1 MPLAEPF
8 REYVENVCGQIR
20 WKKVRPAVAEELE
33 AHLDDQRQALMEE
46 GASEEDA
53 VKETLRQM
61 GDPVDVGGQL
71 DRVHRPKPQRAML
84 AAVGLLLV
92 MGFCFSLA
100 ANLLRGVEGNPVRV
114 VNAYLLAAV
123 LILCCYFLDFSFLGR
138 IPVIL
143 NSTFLALWAVL
154 YVLSIPFSFHNE
166 NYFWFGGFSLN
177 LAYLS
182 LLVPLFYA
190 LLIYHY
196 RNRGYRG
203 IGYCVLWF
211 LPYLALMSLCPP
223 YAGMVTAIVSC
234 FLLLC
239 MAVWQGWFG
248 TERRKG
254 MFFSLIPAILCAAL
268 GCLVIFSQEHNRE
281 QVLLL
286 FNPELA
292 REGAGYHYWVKR
304 ELLKNAHFIGHGDPV
319 DFLETSMAST
329 STLSFDWDNFL
340 TLFTY
345 DFGWIVF
352 LAVVA
357 ALAIFAVL
365 AFRRVR
371 KLTNALSRVVAL
383 AILFTLLGQIVFYL
397 LETLG
402 FGLISG
408 LSLPLI
414 SPGNAALMVDAVL
427 VGFLLSVFRNGEA
440 MQTENLVKRATIFAR
455 FLKKES

>member
-1 MPLAEPF
+1 MPFPEPF

-46 GASEEDA
+46 GASEEEA

-61 GDPVDVGGQL
+61 GDPVSTGAQL
-71 DRVHRPKPQRAML
+71 DRVHRPKPQWAML

-114 VNAYLLAAV
+114 VNAYLAAAV
-123 LILCCYFLDFSFLGR
+123 LMLCCYFLDFSFLGK

-143 NSTFLALWAVL
+143 NSVFLVLLAAL

-166 NYFWFGGFSLN
+166 HYFWFGGFSLN

-182 LLVPLFYA
+182 LLAPLLFA

-203 IGYCVLWF
+203 IVYCAIWF
-211 LPYLALMSLCPP
+211 LPYLAFMAFCPP

-239 MAVWQGWFG
+239 MAVWKGWFG

-254 MFFSLIPAILCAAL
+254 MIFALIPAVLCAAL
-268 GCLVIFSQEHNRE
+268 GCFAIFSQEHNRE

-286 FNPELA
+286 FNPGPQ
-292 REGAGYHYWVKR
+292 GAGYHYWVKR
-304 ELLKNAHFIGHGDPV
+304 ELLKNANFIGHGNPV
-319 DFLETSMAST
+319 DFLESSMASA

-340 TLFTY
+340 TLFIY

-397 LETLG
+397 LEALG

-440 MQTENLVKRATIFAR
+440 MQTENLAKRATIFSR

>member
-1 MPLAEPF
+1 MPFPEPF

-46 GASEEDA
+46 GASEEEA

-61 GDPVDVGGQL
+61 GDPVSTGAQL
-71 DRVHRPKPQRAML
+71 DRVHRPKPQWAML

-100 ANLLRGVEGNPVRV
+100 ANYLRSANVNPSHMFLSYPV
-114 VNAYLLAAV
+114 AAV
-123 LILCCYFLDFSFLGR
+123 LILCCYFLDFSFLGKR
-138 IPVIL
+138 PVLL
-143 NSTFLALWAVL
+143 NIVFLVL
-154 YVLSIPFSFHNE
+154 AAAMYVLGLPFSDYEH
-166 NYFWFGGFSLN
+166 YFWFGGFSLN

-182 LLVPLFYA
+182 LLAPLLFA

-203 IGYCVLWF
+203 IVYCAIWF
-211 LPYLALMSLCPP
+211 LPYLAFMAFCPP

-239 MAVWQGWFG
+239 MAVWKGWFG

-254 MFFSLIPAILCAAL
+254 MIFALIPAVLCAAL
-268 GCLVIFSQEHNRE
+268 GCFAIFSQEHNRE

-286 FNPELA
+286 FNPGPQ
-292 REGAGYHYWVKR
+292 GAGYHYWVKR
-304 ELLKNAHFIGHGDPV
+304 ELLKNANFIGHGNPV
-319 DFLETSMAST
+319 DFLESSMASA

-340 TLFTY
+340 TLFIY

-397 LETLG
+397 LEALG

-440 MQTENLVKRATIFAR
+440 MQTENLAKRATIFSR

>member
-1 MPLAEPF
+1 MPLPEPF

-71 DRVHRPKPQRAML
+71 DRVHRPKPQWAML

-100 ANLLRGVEGNPVRV
+100 ANFLRSANVDPARMIVS
-114 VNAYLLAAV
+114 YPAAAL
-123 LILCCYFLDFSFLGR
+123 LILCCYFLDFSFLGK

-143 NSTFLALWAVL
+143 NGGFLALTAFL
-154 YVLSIPFSFHNE
+154 FIRSSYGPYRDFQ
-166 NYFWFGGFSLN
+166 FGGGSFN
-177 LAYLS
+177 LAYFS
-182 LLVPLFYA
+182 LLVPLLFA

-211 LPYLALMSLCPP
+211 LPYLVLMSLCPP

>member
-1 MPLAEPF
+1 MPFPEPF

-46 GASEEDA
+46 GASEEEA

-61 GDPVDVGGQL
+61 GDPVSTGAQL
-71 DRVHRPKPQRAML
+71 DRVHRSKPQWAML

-114 VNAYLLAAV
+114 VNAYLAAAV
-123 LILCCYFLDFSFLGR
+123 LMLYCYFLDFSFLGK
-138 IPVIL
+138 IPVML
-143 NSTFLALWAVL
+143 NSVFLVLLAAL

-166 NYFWFGGFSLN
+166 HYFWFGGFSLN

-182 LLVPLFYA
+182 LLAPLLYA

-211 LPYLALMSLCPP
+211 LPYLVLMSLCPP

-239 MAVWQGWFG
+239 MAVWKGWFG
-248 TERRKG
+248 VERRKG
-254 MFFSLIPAILCAAL
+254 MIFALIPAVLYAAL
-268 GCLVIFSQEHNRE
+268 GCFAIFSQEHNRE

-286 FNPELA
+286 FNPSPQ
-292 REGAGYHYWVKR
+292 GPGCHSWVKR
-304 ELLKNAHFIGHGDPV
+304 ELLKNAHFIGHGNPV
-319 DFLETSMAST
+319 DFLESSMAST

-340 TLFTY
+340 TLFIY

-357 ALAIFAVL
+357 ALAIFAAL

-383 AILFTLLGQIVFYL
+383 AILFTLLVQIVFYL
-397 LETLG
+397 LEALG

-440 MQTENLVKRATIFAR
+440 MQTENLAKRITIFSR